1 MENFM
6 PQLAHLC
13 IDMQRMFNE
22 ETAWNVPWMAN
33 VSDQVEELAERFTAE
48 TVFTRFVPPRNAS
61 QMPGA
66 WKTYYEKW
74 KQMTLD
80 HMPDELVDLVP
91 RLRRFVPPARVFDK
105 RTYSPWID
113 GRLHQALSRD
123 GVDTLIITGGE
134 TDVCVLATVLGAID
148 LGYRIIIPRDAVCS
162 GADTTHDS
170 TLELLEKRF
179 SVQIEVAST
188 EELLSRIG

>member
-1 MENFM
+1 M
-6 PQLAHLC
+6 PQRAHLC

-22 ETAWNVPWMAN
+22 QTAWNVPWMAN

-91 RLRRFVPPARVFDK
+91 RLQRFVPPARVFDK

-134 TDVCVLATVLGAID
+134 TDVCVLATVVGAID

-179 SVQIEVAST
+179 SMQVEVAST

>member
-1 MENFM
+1 M

-22 ETAWNVPWMAN
+22 QTAWNVPWMAN

-91 RLRRFVPPARVFDK
+91 RLQRFVPPARVFDK
-105 RTYSPWID
+105 RTYSPWIE

-179 SVQIEVAST
+179 SMQVEVAST